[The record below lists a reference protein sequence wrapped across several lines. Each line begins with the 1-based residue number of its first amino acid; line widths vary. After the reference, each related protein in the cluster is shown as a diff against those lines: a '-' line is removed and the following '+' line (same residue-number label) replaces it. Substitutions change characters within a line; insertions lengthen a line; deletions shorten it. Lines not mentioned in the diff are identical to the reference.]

1 MGKKA
6 KKKAKAVA
14 KEVKRDNMV
23 GYGYGYGRGETK
35 KVAVVGELEVYA
47 GPFSGARE
55 VDPDFYISLNGATL
69 RPVVMDLGL
78 GLTYEA
84 KSPKGISIDWP
95 DFGVPPL
102 PREFWQA
109 LAARLK
115 GERGKLFIGCTAG
128 HGRTGTALAI
138 LGYFWG
144 LTKTPIAWV
153 REVYSP
159 MAVETEGQVE
169 YVAQITGVK
178 EKVKGSETPLVS
190 YGYSYGYGAYG
201 NYLGRSEGYSDMV
214 ARIAAVVARD
224 VDAKKLLDRRGD
236 IALQVEEDDDAVY
249 ITGYVGEVGVVPQ
262 TRTQSKLWEVSLWDA
277 CEAKTEACSLLS
289 KSALLRQFIVRE
301 NAIARFADELGLDP
315 SYINASCYEDVYG
328 FAVDE
333 EGNFIAKDGN
343 KLTPEEAAKTLFG
356 E

>member
-14 KEVKRDNMV
+14 KEVKRDIMV
-23 GYGYGYGRGETK
+23 GYGYGYGREETK

-47 GPFSGARE
+47 GPFSRARE

-109 LAARLK
+109 LAARLN

-128 HGRTGTALAI
+128 QGRTGTALAI

-178 EKVKGSETPLVS
+178 EKVKGSGTPLVS
-190 YGYSYGYGAYG
+190 YGYSVDAYG
-201 NYLGRSEGYSDMV
+201 NYLGRSEGYSGVV
-214 ARIAAVVARD
+214 ARVAAVVARD

-249 ITGYVGEVGVVPQ
+249 ITGYVGEVYVVPH
-262 TRTQSKLWEVSLWDA
+262 TRTKGNWEVSLWDA
-277 CEAKTEACSLLS
+277 RGAKTEACSLLS
-289 KSALLRQFIVRE
+289 KSALLQQFIVME
-301 NAIARFADELGLDP
+301 NAIARFADELGIDP
-315 SYINASCYEDVYG
+315 SYINASSYEDVYG